1 MLRLQL
7 IILGIL
13 CAMSF
18 SLAQGIKGTITDE
31 DHQSIPFTTIYIKKT
46 TTGTTTN
53 ELGEYEILLS
63 PGKHTI
69 VFQGLGFQKQEIT
82 VDIDASKF
90 VTRDIV
96 LKKQAYQIKEVRV
109 FSGGEDPA
117 YPIMRKAISLA
128 PYYLRQTGHY
138 KAEVYLKGS
147 LYMKKIPWLMQKMM
161 KAEAE
166 GDEIQLESGKTYTLE
181 SMNEIVF
188 DAPDTYEHTVISTR
202 STFPGSEENN
212 VMGYM
217 TSSFYAPSED
227 LAISPLSPKAFSHY
241 KFVYEGFFY
250 DGDVAVNKIKVT
262 PRRKS
267 QQLYTG
273 YIYIV
278 DNLWNIHS
286 IDVTNDAFFGI
297 INIKQVFAPVKEKTW
312 LPISHRFKVEA
323 SIMGIKADFRYAGSV
338 KYSDIA
344 LNAEI
349 PVPNVLKQQY
359 AAAEILEQAEKV
371 IEEEEPVTSKNQ
383 QKIEALLAKEEMST
397 RDMIRLNRLIEKEAV
412 EQEESDESLEIVNNY
427 KFKHKKDT
435 VQRDSSYWD
444 AIRPIPLTKDEFR
457 SFEVKDSLKLA
468 KMANDTTKTT
478 KKEKS
483 VFSKIMG
490 GSLGGKTFYAVDST
504 LRIRYNGLLGL
515 SQVGFNAVDGWNYK
529 QSLSVRYII
538 DSTHTL
544 NFRPMVQYAFD
555 RKKLMWEG
563 DASYS
568 FIPDRR
574 GHLGVS
580 FGQVSKDFNKQY
592 GIDPTLNMFAA
603 LFFKDHYMK
612 LYQRDYISVNHR
624 IDLIHGLR
632 LRANISYNY
641 YQQLENNTKFSF
653 FKRDTTYAANIPINP
668 DINDSHLANQS
679 DFKAG
684 FELSYTPQL
693 RYRVHKGRK
702 YMAGSK
708 YPTFTLGYQR
718 GIKNVFNSDSD
729 YELIHAS
736 IDQDKQWG
744 IFHAF
749 NWKVNGGY
757 FTRNKQ
763 MHFSQFKHFNTSE
776 IPLSFKKW
784 NNAFVLLED
793 YQFSTNEWYAQGH
806 ATFTSPYLL
815 LKYLP
820 VLSNR
825 LWLENVYASHLMQP
839 QIGNYTE
846 FGYGISQIFFMG
858 SVGVFAGF
866 EDGQYS
872 RWGFRVS
879 LTFE

>member
-1 MLRLQL
+1 MQRLFFL
-7 IILGIL
+7 LL
-13 CAMSF
+13 TLLF
-18 SLAQGIKGTITDE
+18 SLTTTIGQGIKGTITDDE
-31 DHQSIPFTTIYIKKT
+31 NQPIPFTTIYIKKT

-63 PGKHTI
+63 PGQHTI

-82 VDIDASKF
+82 VEITASDF
-90 VTRDIV
+90 VTRNIV
-96 LKKQAYQIKEVRV
+96 LKQQAYQIKEVRV

-147 LYMKKIPWLMQKMM
+147 LYMKKIPKLMQKMM
-161 KAEAE
+161 SMEADGNE
-166 GDEIQLESGKTYTLE
+166 VQLESGKTYTLE
-181 SMNEIVF
+181 SMNEIMF
-188 DAPDTYEHTVISTR
+188 DAPDKYEHTVISSR
-202 STFPGSEENN
+202 STFPNSDEDN

-286 IDVTNDAFFGI
+286 IDVTNNAFFGT

-323 SIMGIKADFRYAGSV
+323 SVFGIKADFRYAGSV

-344 LNAEI
+344 LNTEI
-349 PVPNVLKQQY
+349 PVPNLLKQQY
-359 AAAEILEQAEKV
+359 AATEIMEQAEEV
-371 IEEEEPVTSKNQ
+371 VEEVEQPQSKNQ
-383 QKIEALLAKEEMST
+383 QKIETLLAKEELST

-412 EQEESDESLEIVNNY
+412 EKEESNETLEIVDNY
-427 KFKHKKDT
+427 KFNHKNDSIK
-435 VQRDSSYWD
+435 RDSIDWD
-444 AIRPIPLTKDEFR
+444 TIRPIPLTKDEFR
-457 SFEVKDSLKLA
+457 SFEVKDSMKLA
-468 KMANDTTKTT
+468 KMASDTTKTE

-483 VFSKIMG
+483 IFSKIMG

-515 SQVGFNAVDGWNYK
+515 DQIGFNAVDGWTYK
-529 QSLSVRYII
+529 QSLSMRYKV
-538 DSTHTL
+538 DSIHTIQ
-544 NFRPMVQYAFD
+544 FSPMVQYAFD

-574 GHLGVS
+574 GHLGVA
-580 FGQVSKDFNKQY
+580 FGQVSNDFNERY

-612 LYQRDYISVNHR
+612 LYQRDYISVTHR
-624 IDLIHGLR
+624 IDVIHGLR
-632 LRANISYNY
+632 LQVDASYNY
-641 YQQLENNTKFSF
+641 YQQLENHTKFSL
-653 FKRDTTYAANIPINP
+653 FKRDTTYAANIPLNP
-668 DINDSHLANQS
+668 TVNDSHLTDQS
-679 DFKAG
+679 DFRAG
-684 FELSYTPQL
+684 FVLSYTPQL
-693 RYRVHKGRK
+693 RYRVYKGRK
-702 YMAGSK
+702 HMAGSK
-708 YPTFTLGYQR
+708 YPTFSLGYQR
-718 GIKNVFNSDSD
+718 GIKNVLKSDSD

-749 NWKVNGGY
+749 SWEVNGGY

-793 YQFSTNEWYAQGH
+793 YQYSTSEWFAQGH
-806 ATFTSPYLL
+806 ATYTSPYLL

-825 LWLENVYASHLMQP
+825 LWLENIYASHLMQP
-839 QIGNYTE
+839 EMGHYTE

-879 LTFE
+879 LRFD